1 MQRQDDGTVRGFAAC
16 LPSER
21 CLCWFCTPGTQGGGA
36 KPTSVCTIH
45 CVPVSALN
53 QIKLCE
59 KRKLH
64 FYSST
69 CYATAIRVPLQ
80 PHTLGGLKI
89 RLYKYPLSI
98 KAKTPARQS
107 SRGRLWAHTA
117 DRHRSGLGSRGC
129 TPELLGAEGAM
140 SGVQARAIATDLPG
154 SCSRG
159 PSTFFSWHPVFHGNC
174 ALTEMKDEP
183 PGPVN
188 NGIIKWT
195 LVSQQLCGD
204 GPAPRSPCR
213 CAVPQRIGAVS
224 EDLWI

>member
-1 MQRQDDGTVRGFAAC
+1 MQGQPEGLQHACHLSDACTGFV
-16 LPSER
+16 PR
-21 CLCWFCTPGTQGGGA
+21 GTQGGGA

-98 KAKTPARQS
+98 KAKMPARQS
-107 SRGRLWAHTA
+107 SWGRLWAHTA

-129 TPELLGAEGAM
+129 TAELLGAEGAM

-154 SCSRG
+154 SCSGG
-159 PSTFFSWHPVFHGNC
+159 PSTFVSWYPVFHGDY

-183 PGPVN
+183 PGPVY

-195 LVSQQLCGD
+195 LVSQQLCRD